1 MTDASLPA
9 LAFVAFI
16 VAQRLGELWLARR
29 NTAHLLARGA
39 HEVGAAHYPMMVT
52 LHASWV
58 AALIVFGYDK
68 VVSLPWL
75 LVFGVLQVFRV
86 WVLTSLGERWTTRIV
101 VLDAPLVRHGPFRF
115 MRHPNYAVVTGEIA
129 VAPMVLLAVGTDCSV
144 GKMYT
149 ALALEKA
156 MRARGMKADF
166 RATGQTGAT
175 TRRHDRQPLVLGLV
189 WVALAFTILNAAMLS
204 VRIRAE
210 NDALADWRGVRSNP

>member
-29 NTAHLLARGA
+29 NTARLLARGA

-129 VAPMVLLAVGTDCSV
+129 VAPMVL
-144 GKMYT
+144 
-149 ALALEKA
+149 
-156 MRARGMKADF
+156 
-166 RATGQTGAT
+166 
-175 TRRHDRQPLVLGLV
+175 GLV